1 MGKEYKY
8 FYTFYENQYSKMMD
22 SNPMMRQLRE
32 TNPQMMSNPETISKK
47 GAHRYV
53 DSKVKNDAIC
63 INHA

>member
-1 MGKEYKY
+1 
-8 FYTFYENQYSKMMD
+8 MMD

-53 DSKVKNDAIC
+53 DSKVKNDALC